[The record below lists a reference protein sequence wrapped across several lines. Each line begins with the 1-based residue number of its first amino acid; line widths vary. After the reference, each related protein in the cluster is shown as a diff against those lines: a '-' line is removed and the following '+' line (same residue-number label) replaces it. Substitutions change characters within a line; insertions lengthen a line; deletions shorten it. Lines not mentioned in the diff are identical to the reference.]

1 MLLFL
6 FAPFF
11 LYVFAPLLK
20 TNIWLGALS
29 GGLYIGFVFSAGSGA
44 IEAYIERVSR
54 NSFFEYGKARM
65 FGCLGWGLCASTGGI
80 LFGIDPSYVFWM
92 GSAAALLLM
101 LLLVVAKP
109 KPNQTAQ
116 VMNALART
124 SGRSLLKP
132 CSTCSASA
140 ECGCSSCT

>member
-1 MLLFL
+1 
-6 FAPFF
+6 
-11 LYVFAPLLK
+11 
-20 TNIWLGALS
+20 
-29 GGLYIGFVFSAGSGA
+29 
-44 IEAYIERVSR
+44 
-54 NSFFEYGKARM
+54 M

-116 VMNALART
+116 VMNAPARI
-124 SGRSLLKP
+124 SRRSPPKP
-132 CSTCSASA
+132 SLPCSASA